1 MQLDDK
7 KVIVT
12 GGPTREWIDPVRY
25 ISNASSG
32 KMGIAIADAAYKQC
46 KELVFIHGPIDM
58 SLISRKPYRCVGV
71 ESTVDMLE
79 AIKQELSP
87 NMVLIMAAAPAD
99 YKPVAK
105 SPVKIKKTN
114 ENLTIELQRNPD
126 ILKTI
131 AQIKKEKNDFK
142 DIVLIGFAA
151 ETTDV
156 IAYGKTKLVEKELAM
171 ICINDVSRSD
181 TGFGSDFNE
190 VTVMLAN
197 GKIILLHKMTKEE
210 IAEHIIAIIIKE
222 LQ

>member
-1 MQLDDK
+1 MQLSDK
-7 KVIVT
+7 KMIVT

-32 KMGIAIADAAYKQC
+32 KMGIAIADAAYKKC
-46 KELVFIHGPIDM
+46 HELVFIHGPIDA
-58 SLISRKPYRCVGV
+58 SLITGKPYRCIGV

-79 AIKQELSP
+79 AIKKELSP
-87 NMVLIMAAAPAD
+87 ACILIMAAAPAD
-99 YKPVAK
+99 YKPATK

-131 AQIKKEKNDFK
+131 AQIKKEKNEFK
-142 DIVLIGFAA
+142 DVVLIGFAA

-156 IAYGKTKLVEKELAM
+156 IAYGKTKLFEKELSM
-171 ICINDVSRSD
+171 ICINDVSRTD
-181 TGFGSDFNE
+181 TGFASNFNE

-197 GKIILLHKMTKEE
+197 GNIIDLHKMTKNEV
-210 IAEHIIAIIIKE
+210 AEGIINIIINE
-222 LQ
+222 L